1 MNILVVLISSV
12 VLTVVVYL
20 AHNKILKKDIEKIQI
35 VKLGILGLLVGGL
48 NYLIL
53 NNSETEFSKLLGD
66 FDTGSPQF

>member
-12 VLTVVVYL
+12 VLTIVVYVV
-20 AHNKILKKDIEKIQI
+20 HNKILKKDLEKFQVI
-35 VKLGILGLLVGGL
+35 KLGVLGLLVGGL

-66 FDTGSPQF
+66 FDTGNPKF